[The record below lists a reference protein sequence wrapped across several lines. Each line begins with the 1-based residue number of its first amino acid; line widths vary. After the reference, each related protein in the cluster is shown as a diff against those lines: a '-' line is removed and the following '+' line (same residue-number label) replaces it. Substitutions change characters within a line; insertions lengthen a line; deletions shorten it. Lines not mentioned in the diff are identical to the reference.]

1 MDQLIDEF
9 FIIYYIMSKNNL
21 DELESLRSKNI
32 TFQNDGNDIM
42 NINIKKNILEL
53 LYFSK
58 KLNNLKISDEY
69 YIDSFT
75 TFNLVSKEL
84 KKIISVQ
91 IIYDNTDLI
100 KIFKQIY
107 QSIDS
112 FDYIYIGI
120 GTAPLTNKEEFF
132 PKFLIDKAREGKKI
146 LAINFDESFN
156 PNKRDAK
163 SYFGSKKIDELN
175 GAIIRESKKSLE
187 SRNIEIDSHNTSDL
201 VDYYESNKKFDIK
214 IFNVK
219 INLYEKDDWFIVEI
233 YNKVKE
239 HKKDLLIY
247 RVNKAGGHLFVLSM
261 KLGGELF
268 RNNTFQPY
276 ILATFKLDQ
285 SGIEIGHESCKK

>member
-1 MDQLIDEF
+1 ML
-9 FIIYYIMSKNNL
+9 KNDL
-21 DELESLRSKNI
+21 DRLESLRSKNA

-53 LYFSK
+53 LYFSE
-58 KLNNLKISDEY
+58 KLNNLKITDKIY
-69 YIDSFT
+69 TDSLK

-91 IIYDNTDLI
+91 LIYDNTDLI

-107 QSIDS
+107 QSIEYV
-112 FDYIYIGI
+112 DYIYIGI
-120 GTAPLTNKEEFF
+120 GTAPLSNKEEFF
-132 PKFLIDKAREGKKI
+132 PQFLIDKAKEGKKI

-156 PNKRDAK
+156 PNIGDAK
-163 SYFGSKKIDELN
+163 GHFGALKIDELN
-175 GAIIRESKKSLE
+175 GAIIGVSKDYLKSK
-187 SRNIEIDSHNTSDL
+187 NIEIDSHNTSDL
-201 VDYYESNKKFDIK
+201 VDYYESNKNFVII

-239 HKKDLLIY
+239 HNKDLLIY
-247 RVNKAGGHLFVLSM
+247 RVNCAGGNLFALSM
-261 KLGGELF
+261 KLGGKLF
-268 RNNTFQPY
+268 RNNTFEPY

-285 SGIEIGHESCKK
+285 SGIKIGSEECKK